1 MEKGEPSCSLAHS
14 QPARP
19 PYLVQ
24 LRVAVA
30 ILQGGQ
36 RRILALDRPARAGE
50 DVEGLGGRVARA
62 TRGKH
67 ACAQAAAAAEGWG
80 RGTSARARWEPAKYL
95 EEVGGEVERSGVE
108 ERLRGRAT
116 VRGGGLPSTRAETG
130 LGKLSRDLHD
140 AIYVRREP
148 ASFPWCDS
156 VLRGCSVEQ

>member
-1 MEKGEPSCSLAHS
+1 MGNGEPSSLALL

-19 PYLVQ
+19 PYLAPP
-24 LRVAVA
+24 RAAAA

-36 RRILALDRPARAGE
+36 RRLQALGRRVGAGE
-50 DVEGLGGRVARA
+50 DVEGWEGGSARHQGRARVRTA
-62 TRGKH
+62 
-67 ACAQAAAAAEGWG
+67 AAAAAEGWG
-80 RGTSARARWEPAKYL
+80 RGTSARAPWEPAKYL

-130 LGKLSRDLHD
+130 LGKLSRDLRG

-148 ASFPWCDS
+148 ASFPCCDS
-156 VLRGCSVEQ
+156 VLRGCSEEQ